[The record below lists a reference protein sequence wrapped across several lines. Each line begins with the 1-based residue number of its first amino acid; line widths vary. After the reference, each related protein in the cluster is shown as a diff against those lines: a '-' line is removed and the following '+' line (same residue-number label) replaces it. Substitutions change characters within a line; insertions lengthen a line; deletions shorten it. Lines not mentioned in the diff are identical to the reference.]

1 MDERRLSNDPTP
13 AHHFDDEVIC
23 MSYHSNKASLKTRIS
38 LSSHLFSFLQ
48 EGEKIV
54 NYADGATRIVP
65 SQFMFLPV
73 GNCLMSEKIADN
85 GHYRSILLF
94 CDNQLF
100 ASFFDTY
107 YPDVPANAGHDAE
120 KRPIALAYDAFLQ
133 HFVASLAAIEQTRN
147 TEAIALL
154 KLKVQ
159 ELLLYLCT
167 KYDFLVPYFKGVC
180 ATNAA
185 DNMLR
190 RAVFT
195 HMHHAVTIRELAF
208 LCNMS
213 LSTFKRKFADT
224 FGTSPKQWF
233 LRQRMEEAA
242 KLLRKDR
249 RKASEIYD
257 QLGYENLSSF
267 VQSFKQFYGTT
278 PGKYQRQE

>member
-1 MDERRLSNDPTP
+1 MNERRLSNDGSP
-13 AHHFDDEVIC
+13 APHHDDEVSC
-23 MSYHSNKASLKTRIS
+23 MAYHSNKASLKTRIS

-54 NYADGATRIVP
+54 NYADGTTRIVP

-94 CDNQLF
+94 CGNALF
-100 ASFFDTY
+100 SSFFDTY
-107 YPDVPANAGHDAE
+107 YPDVPANAGSNAE
-120 KRPIALAYDAFLQ
+120 KRPIALAHDAFLR
-133 HFVASLAAIEQTRN
+133 HFLASLAAIRQTDSAKN
-147 TEAIALL
+147 TALL

-185 DNMLR
+185 DNLLR

-195 HMHHAVTIRELAF
+195 HMHQAVTIRELAF

-224 FGTSPKQWF
+224 FGTTPKQWF

-242 KLLRKDR
+242 KLLRKDG

-257 QLGYENLSSF
+257 QLGYEHLSSF